1 MRRHLL
7 AAGAVMV
14 LAGGAASADP
24 LGDAKSGL
32 AAFNNGDNPT
42 AIRLFTSA
50 LDSGRL
56 TRADQELAYVKR
68 AEAYLAASDGK
79 SALADANHALDL
91 DPRDSEAVATR
102 DRAQAVVNPPP
113 PPGPTP
119 SEIADQKVKDD
130 YAAAQAKY
138 EAQKKAD
145 ADAYAQQLADYDA
158 KVKAADAKREADL
171 AAWRADVAA
180 CKAGDQTKCAT
191 TAPPAT
197 PPPPVQATQVA
208 PAPAK
213 PAPAVTQQAAKPAP
227 APTQQT
233 AKAAPTPD
241 KKPTVLPP
249 LDRPAIL

>member
-1 MRRHLL
+1 ML
-7 AAGAVMV
+7 
-14 LAGGAASADP
+14 LAGGVAHADP

-32 AAFNNGDNPT
+32 AAFNQGDNPT
-42 AIRLFTSA
+42 AIKLFTSA

-79 SALADANHALDL
+79 SALTDANHALDL
-91 DPRDSEAVATR
+91 DPRDSEALATR
-102 DRAQAVVNPPP
+102 DRAQNLIAPPP

-158 KVKAADAKREADL
+158 KVRATDAKHEADL

-180 CKAGDQTKCAT
+180 CKGGDQTKCAS
-191 TAPPAT
+191 TAAT
-197 PPPPVQATQVA
+197 PPPAQAQVA
-208 PAPAK
+208 PPPAK
-213 PAPAVTQQAAKPAP
+213 PVPAVTQQTAKPAP
-227 APTQQT
+227 TPTQQT
-233 AKAAPTPD
+233 AKAAPTPE

-249 LDRPAIL
+249 LERPAIL

>member
-1 MRRHLL
+1 MRRYLL
-7 AAGAVMV
+7 AAGAVV
-14 LAGGAASADP
+14 LLAAGAASADP

-32 AAFNNGDNPT
+32 AAFNSGDNPT
-42 AIRLFTSA
+42 AIKLFTAA

-56 TRADQELAYVKR
+56 TRPDQELAYVKR

-79 SALADANHALDL
+79 SALTDANHALDL

-102 DRAQAVVNPPP
+102 DRAQALVNPPP

-145 ADAYAQQLADYDA
+145 ADAYAQQIADYDA
-158 KVKAADAKREADL
+158 KIKATDAKHTADL

-180 CKAGDQTKCAT
+180 CKGGDLTKCAT
-191 TAPPAT
+191 TAPAPPTAQAVQAP
-197 PPPPVQATQVA
+197 PPPPV
-208 PAPAK
+208 K
-213 PAPAVTQQAAKPAP
+213 PAPAA
-227 APTQQT
+227 TQQT
-233 AKAAPTPD
+233 AKAAPAPE
-241 KKPTVLPP
+241 KKHTVLPP
-249 LDRPAIL
+249 LDRPAIY